1 MYKFV
6 SFTVEELF
14 EKVWETPMVK
24 LAHDI
29 GVSDVAVAKACRKA
43 SIPLPGRGHWAKSEK
58 QRQRKPKPPAVE
70 GKVRFQ
76 VLDRDTLPA
85 KTGTDSN
92 SPIVRRTIEAPSQL
106 TEPHALVSQ
115 WLKSAKTS
123 KLKDGYLDY
132 AGKRV
137 LNVMI
142 SSTLIERCAILFDAL
157 IKESEVEGY
166 SWEINAEGKT
176 IVTVNGEPMAV
187 RLMERLDKD
196 PIPPPPPPKRRP
208 GAPWEPNFMS
218 SRSPQF
224 EWTSTGELTFQI
236 EARMDYGERKNWKDT
251 KTASLEK
258 KLSSILA
265 GLSSASVSISALRE
279 KEEAREREWAEDERR
294 RVERAR
300 NLETQRRLR
309 RNLVKHTEL
318 WERAE
323 RLRAFI
329 KGVENRMNLSPL
341 VEQEMA
347 QTWVDWAH
355 KQADLLDPMQGN
367 LALIT
372 TLDVQ
377 LESWFSGSHY
387 GQVEKGWWPE

>member
-1 MYKFV
+1 MYTFV
-6 SFTVEELF
+6 SFTVAELF
-14 EKVWETPMVK
+14 EKVWQTPMVK

-43 SIPLPGRGHWAKSEK
+43 GIPLPGRGHWAKSEK
-58 QRQRKPKPPAVE
+58 QRQRKPKPPQIE

-76 VLDRDTLPA
+76 VLDRDTLPG
-85 KTGTDSN
+85 KTGTGSN
-92 SPIVRRTIEAPSQL
+92 SPKTRRTIEAPSQL

-115 WLKSAKTS
+115 WLKTAEVS
-123 KLKDGYLDY
+123 KLKEGYLDY
-132 AGKRV
+132 GGKRV

-157 IKESEVEGY
+157 IKEGEAEGY
-166 SWEINAEGKT
+166 SWKINAEGKT
-176 IVTVNGEPMAV
+176 IATVNGESMAV
-187 RLMERLDKD
+187 RLVERLDKL
-196 PIPPPPPPKRRP
+196 PLPPPPPPKRRP

-218 SRSPQF
+218 LRSPQF

-251 KTASLEK
+251 KTTQLEK
-258 KLSSILA
+258 KLSSILV
-265 GLSSASVSISALRE
+265 GLSSASVSIKALRE
-279 KEEAREREWAEDERR
+279 KEEAREREWVEDERR
-294 RVERAR
+294 RLEHAR
-300 NLETQRRLR
+300 ESETQRRLR
-309 RNLVKHTEL
+309 RSLVKHTER

-329 KGVENRMNLSPL
+329 KGVENCLKFAPL
-341 VEQEMA
+341 ADQEMA
-347 QTWVDWAH
+347 QAWIDWAH
-355 KQADLLDPMQGN
+355 KQADLLDPLQES

-387 GQVEKGWWPE
+387 GQAEKGWWPE